1 MAQVGEV
8 FMRLILKTKEA
19 EDEMERATENVKRGL
34 TDMDNKAKESGSIMR
49 RVFRAATLPLRNMLS
64 TTNRVANG
72 FRRLSRT
79 FKNEGESM
87 LETGQEL
94 TIGLAGPFFLIGAA
108 AVYAFSQTK
117 EGASTIER
125 LKAAFEDALS
135 VMAPMGRW
143 LVMFAFELLPR
154 LKSILQQIND
164 WFMSLTENQRKW
176 VMYIVLA
183 ISAFGPLITVLGA
196 YSYLIG
202 FIGSL
207 LSSLA
212 TRFGMIITVVL
223 ALAAAFIYAYN
234 NIEWFRNMVDQAV
247 QYIQALWQQ
256 HSSTIISA
264 IQTAYEFI
272 KNNIMTVLNAVLAFV
287 GWVLD
292 TILMWWDEHGQ
303 SVISSVTSFMQWI
316 WNGIIVPVFQELVAF
331 IKSMLDKIV
340 AWWEEHGS
348 SVRTAVQNI
357 MTIIWTGFDMIMSI
371 IKGTFEF
378 LKPFL
383 KAAWDGIKTIF
394 SGALDVILGLLGV
407 FVNLFAGDWKG
418 LWESVKQI
426 FTGVW
431 GIIKGLLQGVFGSIL
446 ALFASFAKSAIN
458 KVKEIKNSITNY
470 FKSLGKDALAWGRNL
485 LDSFINGITSRFAR
499 LRSAVSN
506 AVSIVKNFLGFSS
519 PTKKG
524 PGREADEW
532 PVNLVNTF
540 AEGMTATLPNL
551 ERALIKT
558 AQTLSILAQPV
569 TITEGP
575 MPAPT
580 FNGPLVNIENAVIRN
595 EDDIRK
601 LSEQVAEELRRMWDD
616 IMETRGL

>member
-8 FMRLILKTKEA
+8 FMRLILQTKEA

-34 TDMDNKAKESGSIMR
+34 SDMDKKAQESGGIIR

-154 LKSILQQIND
+154 LKAILQQIND
-164 WFMSLTENQRKW
+164 WFMSLSETQRKW
-176 VMYIVLA
+176 VVYIALA
-183 ISAFGPLITVLGA
+183 ISAVGPLITVLGA
-196 YSYLIG
+196 YAYLIG
-202 FIGSL
+202 FIGTL
-207 LSSLA
+207 LSTLIS
-212 TRFGMIITVVL
+212 RFGLVIAVVT
-223 ALAAAFIYAYN
+223 ALAGAFIYAYN
-234 NIEWFRNMVDQAV
+234 NVAWFRDIVDQAV
-247 QYIQALWQQ
+247 LYIQTLWQQ
-256 HSSTIISA
+256 HGSTIIST

-272 KNNIMTVLNAVLAFV
+272 KNNIMTVLNAILAFV

-316 WNGIIVPVFQELVAF
+316 WSGIIVPVFQELVAF

-348 SVRTAVQNI
+348 NVRTAVQNI
-357 MTIIWTGFDMIMSI
+357 MTIVWTGFDMIMSI

-446 ALFASFAKSAIN
+446 ALFASFAKSVIN

-569 TITEGP
+569 AITEGP

-616 IMETRGL
+616 IMESRGL

>member
-8 FMRLILKTKEA
+8 FMRLILQTKEA

-49 RVFRAATLPLRNMLS
+49 RVFRAATLPLRSMLS
-64 TTNRVANG
+64 ATNQVTKG
-72 FRRLSRT
+72 FRRMSRT
-79 FKNEGESM
+79 LKNEGENM

-94 TIGLAGPFFLIGAA
+94 SIGLAGPFLLIGAA
-108 AVYAFSQTK
+108 AVYAFSKTAEGTK
-117 EGASTIER
+117 TLEK

-176 VMYIVLA
+176 VMYIALA
-183 ISAFGPLITVLGA
+183 LSAFGPLITVLGA
-196 YSYLIG
+196 YAYLIG

-207 LSSLA
+207 LSSLV

-223 ALAAAFIYAYN
+223 ALAAVFIYAYN

-247 QYIQALWQQ
+247 QYLQNLWQQ
-256 HSSTIISA
+256 HGNTVIAA
-264 IQTAYEFI
+264 IQTAYEFV
-272 KNNIMTVLNAVLAFV
+272 KNIVMNVLNGVMAFI

-292 TILMWWDEHGQ
+292 TIKQWWDKHGQ
-303 SVISSVTSFMQWI
+303 DVIASATKQADWI
-316 WNGIIVPVFQELVAF
+316 WNGVIKPVYEEISSF
-331 IKSMLDKIV
+331 IKSILDKIV
-340 AWWEEHGS
+340 AWWNEHGD
-348 SVRTAVQNI
+348 SVQTAVQNI
-357 MTIIWTGFDMIMSI
+357 MTIIWFAFDTIQTI
-371 IKGTFEF
+371 IRTTFEF

-431 GIIKGLLQGVFGSIL
+431 EIIKGLLQGVFGSIL
-446 ALFASFAKSAIN
+446 ALFASFAKSVIN

-569 TITEGP
+569 AITEGP

-580 FNGPLVNIENAVIRN
+580 FNGPLVNIENAVVRN
-595 EDDIRK
+595 DDDIRK

>member
-8 FMRLILKTKEA
+8 FMRLILQTKEA

-49 RVFRAATLPLRNMLS
+49 RVFRAATLPLRSMLS
-64 TTNRVANG
+64 ATNQVTKG
-72 FRRLSRT
+72 FRRMSRT
-79 FKNEGESM
+79 LKNEGENM

-94 TIGLAGPFFLIGAA
+94 SIGLAGPFLLIGAA
-108 AVYAFSQTK
+108 AVYAFSKTAEGTK
-117 EGASTIER
+117 TLEK

-176 VMYIVLA
+176 VMYIALA
-183 ISAFGPLITVLGA
+183 LSAFGPLITVLGA

-207 LSSLA
+207 LSSLV

-223 ALAAAFIYAYN
+223 TLAAAFIYAYN

-247 QYIQALWQQ
+247 QYLQNLWQQ
-256 HSSTIISA
+256 HGNTVIAA
-264 IQTAYEFI
+264 IQTAYEFV
-272 KNNIMTVLNAVLAFV
+272 KNIVMNVLNGVMAFI

-292 TILMWWDEHGQ
+292 TIKQWWDKHGQ
-303 SVISSVTSFMQWI
+303 DVIDSATKQADWI
-316 WNGIIVPVFQELVAF
+316 WNGVIKPVYEEISSF
-331 IKSMLDKIV
+331 IKSILDKIV
-340 AWWEEHGS
+340 AWWNEHGD
-348 SVRTAVQNI
+348 SVQTAVQNI
-357 MTIIWTGFDMIMSI
+357 MTIIWFAFDTIQTI
-371 IKGTFEF
+371 IRTTFEF

-431 GIIKGLLQGVFGSIL
+431 EIIKGLLQGVFGSIL
-446 ALFASFAKSAIN
+446 ALFASFAKSVIN

-569 TITEGP
+569 AITEGP

-580 FNGPLVNIENAVIRN
+580 FNGPLVNIENAVVRN
-595 EDDIRK
+595 DDDIRK